1 MPGIPLPS
9 TPVVL
14 APTPPGVPEVPSHW
28 RFPAELASVRRA
40 RRAVAGAIPEPHEPQ
55 LFDVLRLVTSELV
68 TNAIRHG
75 ARADEDELI
84 ELVLWI
90 ADGHCWLAVSDP
102 GAGRPVLVEPNPQE
116 CGGRGLLLVDAVC
129 DIWAVVPRRT
139 CGKSVVAGV
148 RLRSA

>member
-1 MPGIPLPS
+1 MDGVGGAESLRACFELGDVQQPLGKTAAIPLP
-9 TPVVL
+9 PALV
-14 APTPPGVPEVPSHW
+14 PG
-28 RFPAELASVRRA
+28 LCM
-40 RRAVAGAIPEPHEPQ
+40 
-55 LFDVLRLVTSELV
+55 V

-75 ARADEDELI
+75 ARAGEDELI

-102 GAGRPVLVEPNPQE
+102 GAGRPVLVEPHPQE
-116 CGGRGLLLVDAVC
+116 CEGRGLLLVDALC

-148 RLRSA
+148 GLRVA